1 MTNKERLKQI
11 LTKNA
16 SDIGLLCKW
25 LPRQKSS
32 KSIIANELRE
42 FLDYSPKHYRKT
54 LAENTKVV
62 ETQMCAKDWDN
73 INFSHVPSVASAR
86 YMKAFGR
93 NTPRYAEYI
102 KSLVKGDD
110 PKVKVNAG
118 AIFPHDVIRGLIY
131 SRDGDLLSKDQLTF
145 VEKQWEALPNYVGD
159 SNVLALVDSS
169 GSMCASVGGVPGL
182 SCLQVAV
189 SLGLYVAD
197 KNRGKFKDVFMTF
210 ASDTKI
216 QNLSGNIIQK
226 VNQIATAHW
235 EGSTNLEAAF
245 KAILKLAV
253 DNNVP
258 AEEMP
263 SILLILS
270 DMQFDRCIAN
280 PEASANKMI
289 KEQYK
294 NSGYKMPRVVFWNLN
309 SNDNVPVKH
318 NKEGV
323 ALVSGFSPS
332 VLKAILAGREDK
344 FTPESVMLDT
354 IMKSRYDYSL

>member
-11 LTKNA
+11 LIKNV

-32 KSIIANELRE
+32 KSILANELRE
-42 FLDYSPKHYRKT
+42 FLEYSPKHYRKT

-62 ETQMCAKDWDN
+62 ETQMCSKDWDN

-93 NTPRYAEYI
+93 NTTKYAEYI

-118 AIFPHDVIRGLIY
+118 AIFPHDVIRGLFY
-131 SRDGDLLSKDQLTF
+131 GMDDAGPFSKEQAAF
-145 VEKQWEALPNYVGD
+145 IEKQWEALPNYVGD

-169 GSMCASVGGVPGL
+169 GSMSASVGGVPGL
-182 SCLQVAV
+182 SCLRVAV

-197 KNRGKFKDVFMTF
+197 KNQGKFKDVFMTF
-210 ASDTKI
+210 ASDPKI
-216 QNLSGNIIQK
+216 QNLSGNIVQK

-270 DMQFDRCIAN
+270 DMQFDRCISN
-280 PEASANKMI
+280 PDASANKMI
-289 KEQYK
+289 KAEYK
-294 NSGYKMPRVVFWNLN
+294 KAGYEMPRVVFWNLN

-354 IMKSRYDYSL
+354 IMKDRYNPL